1 LQRTRSCTPDLE
13 TLTAVLRTLLIENGP
28 HKGELKIVHRELAGQ
43 GTFPKEIVTCSLGD
57 GKKFRLFCK
66 YEMGY
71 NHNAYGHRG
80 GVAHEA
86 RVYEQLLQPLE
97 VSTPW
102 LYGVYEDASSGY
114 VWLVL
119 DFLEESVRVQKSLD
133 TRAMGLAARWLG
145 QFQALCQE
153 RMRTTSMPF
162 LQRYDEEYYLA
173 WARRTL
179 QFFDRHQQPMS
190 WLQQLCAR
198 FHEEV
203 SALLSVPP
211 TVIHGEYYP
220 KNILYCDGTIYPVDW
235 ESTALAAGEIDLASL
250 TEAWPEA
257 IARECEAQYKAA
269 RWPDDSP
276 DDFERRLGAARLY
289 LHFRWLGVSPES
301 SVDEWRLSA
310 LHATGRQ
317 LGLI

>member
-1 LQRTRSCTPDLE
+1 LQRTPSCTPDLE
-13 TLTAVLRTLLIENGP
+13 TLTAVLTTLLIENGP
-28 HKGELKIVHRELAGQ
+28 HKGELRIVHRELAGQ

-57 GKKFRLFCK
+57 ENKFRLFCK

-86 RVYEQLLQPLE
+86 RVYAQLLQSLE
-97 VSTPW
+97 VSTPR
-102 LYGVYEDASSGY
+102 LYGVYEDASSGH

-119 DFLEESVRVQKSLD
+119 DFLEQSVRVQKSLD
-133 TRAMGLAARWLG
+133 ARAMGLAARWLG
-145 QFQALCQE
+145 QFQALSQE
-153 RMRTTSMPF
+153 RMRTNSISF
-162 LQRYDEEYYLA
+162 LQRYDKEYYLA

-179 QFFDRHQQPMS
+179 QFFGRHQQPMP

-198 FHEEV
+198 FPEEV
-203 SALLSVPP
+203 SALLSAPP

-220 KNILYCDGTIYPVDW
+220 KNILYRDGTIYPVDW

-250 TEAWPEA
+250 IEAWPEA
-257 IARECEAQYKAA
+257 TARECEAQYKAA

-276 DDFERRLGAARLY
+276 DGFERRLGAARLY
-289 LHFRWLGVSPES
+289 LHFRWLGDSPES
-301 SVDEWRLSA
+301 SADEWRLSA
-310 LHATGRQ
+310 LRAIGRQ

>member
-1 LQRTRSCTPDLE
+1 LQRTHACAPDLE
-13 TLTAVLRTLLIENGP
+13 TLTAVLGTLLIENGP
-28 HKGELKIVHRELAGQ
+28 YEGELKIVHREPAGQ
-43 GTFPKEIVTCSLGD
+43 GTFPKEIVTCSLEG
-57 GKKFRLFCK
+57 GRKVRLFCK

-80 GVAHEA
+80 GVVHEA
-86 RVYEQLLQPLE
+86 RVYAELLQPLK

-102 LYGVYEDASSGY
+102 LYGVYEDASSGH

-133 TRAMGLAARWLG
+133 AQAMGLAARWLG
-145 QFQALCQE
+145 QFQALCRE
-153 RMRTTSMPF
+153 RMRTDLPF

-179 QFFDRHQQPMS
+179 EFFGRYRQPTS
-190 WLQQLCAR
+190 WLKQLCVR

-203 SALLSVPP
+203 NALLSVPP

-220 KNILYCDGTIYPVDW
+220 KNILYRDGTIYPVDW
-235 ESTALAAGEIDLASL
+235 ESAALAAGEIDLASL

-257 IARECEAQYKAA
+257 IMRECEAQYKAA
-269 RWPDDSP
+269 RWPYDSP

-289 LHFRWLGVSPES
+289 LHFRWLGASLES
-301 SVDEWRLSA
+301 SVDEWRLNA
-310 LHATGRQ
+310 LRATGRQ